1 MIDGVT
7 IDTADE
13 AEANSGPIPASE
25 PESGLVKFP
34 GSELYKKA

>member
-1 MIDGVT
+1 VIVTADGV
-7 IDTADE
+7 
-13 AEANSGPIPASE
+13 EANSGPGPPTG